1 MWELLHRRP
10 KAPRWIQRGFRVPLA
25 ILAFALGK
33 VHLDRPSRYHFGR
46 TWKTIVVVVF
56 LAAAFAATVVVGGE
70 VGSQDFAVA
79 RTTILLRVAQI
90 FSRKES

>member
-1 MWELLHRRP
+1 MH
-10 KAPRWIQRGFRVPLA
+10 V
-25 ILAFALGK
+25 
-33 VHLDRPSRYHFGR
+33 DRPSRYHFGR
-46 TWKTIVVVVF
+46 TWKTIFVVVF
-56 LAAAFAATVVVGGE
+56 HAAAFAATVVVGGE